1 MAGMAQQATDPRY
14 GRPFIARQ
22 AAVASPNKLATV
34 VGNNIMQR
42 GGNAVDAM
50 VAVNAALGVV
60 FPHMTG
66 AGGDAFWLIYDAST
80 GKQHALNASGRS
92 AATISLDDYKDKS
105 KIDERGPN
113 AAITVPGAVDGWFQ
127 AQERFGKLSFADCLQ
142 PAIDYAKN
150 GFPVSESLAKFS
162 ESSLELLR
170 SHPSTAKV
178 FLKDS
183 VAPYLAGET
192 MKNPDLAATMETL
205 AEGGRD
211 AFYKGNIAE
220 KIGDFLADQ
229 GGFLTTEDFARHESV
244 WEDPITVDYHGKTVS
259 APPPNSDG
267 MATLQILGMLE
278 HLDTDKLHDSPA
290 DFIDVFTRATA
301 MAFKDRNVYLDDP
314 DFNSVPT
321 DQLLHETYL
330 SDRARKIEHAAMTS
344 PEQAINAKG
353 DTTFSCAVDSEG
365 NAVAVIQSLYWEWGS
380 GLVAEDTGVLLQNR
394 GSFFSLNPDDAD
406 CLQPGKRPGHT
417 LTCSIVSGERGPEL
431 VVGAMGGDGQPQTQ
445 ATLIT
450 RVLDGGMNVQE
461 AIDEPRWLLGRT
473 WGEKHNGLRL
483 EGRYGEEIIA
493 QLEQLGHENI
503 SLIEDYSDLVGHAQ
517 ALQIFPDRIEVAAD
531 PRAHGL
537 ALGY

>member
-1 MAGMAQQATDPRY
+1 MAQQATDPRY

-192 MKNPDLAATMETL
+192 MKNPDLAATMEAL

-220 KIGDFLADQ
+220 KIGNFLADQ
-229 GGFLTTEDFARHESV
+229 GGFLSTEDFAKHESV
-244 WEDPITVDYHGKTVS
+244 WEDPLTVAYHGKTVS

-278 HLDTDKLHDSPA
+278 HLDTEKLHDSPA
-290 DFIDVFTRATA
+290 DYIDIFTRATA
-301 MAFKDRNVYLDDP
+301 MAFKDRNAYLDDP
-314 DFNSVPT
+314 DFNSIPT
-321 DQLLHETYL
+321 EQLLHETYL
-330 SDRARKIEHAAMTS
+330 SDRARKIKHAAMVS

-380 GLVAEDTGVLLQNR
+380 GLVAGDTGVLLQNR

-417 LTCSIVSGERGPEL
+417 LTCSIVSSEEGPEL

-450 RVLDGGMNVQE
+450 RVLDGGMNVQK

-483 EGRYGEEIIA
+483 EGRYGEEVIA
-493 QLEQLGHENI
+493 QLEKLGHENI